1 MNEHSLQME
10 KPMTKVLLL
19 LLFFLLPLLLLFT
32 QLILKTMTSLKG
44 FGQKHLLRSFSAF
57 IDNDLFS
64 FKILWHD

>member
-1 MNEHSLQME
+1 ME